1 MLVSSPRTA
10 AERVAERFQIEAATP
25 TYTAI
30 FLDDSSKRRLL
41 MWWRTSVRKPLL
53 PIVFAD
59 HVTLRFRPSKAE
71 VEKTPVGEN
80 ALVQVIGWAEDEKG
94 QAVLV
99 RPSVASANR
108 MPHVTI
114 STAHGVNPVYSN
126 QLLEKGYSRKMGPIL
141 RGIVDYR

>member
-1 MLVSSPRTA
+1 MLVNSPKTA
-10 AERVAERFQIEAATP
+10 AERVVERFLIEAAVP

-53 PIVFAD
+53 PVIFAD
-59 HVTLRFRPSKAE
+59 HVTLKFRPSKAE

-80 ALVQVIGWAEDEKG
+80 ALVQVIGFAEDEKG

-99 RPSVASANR
+99 RPSVSSSNH

-126 QLLEKGYSRKMGPIL
+126 QLLTKGYSRKTGPIL